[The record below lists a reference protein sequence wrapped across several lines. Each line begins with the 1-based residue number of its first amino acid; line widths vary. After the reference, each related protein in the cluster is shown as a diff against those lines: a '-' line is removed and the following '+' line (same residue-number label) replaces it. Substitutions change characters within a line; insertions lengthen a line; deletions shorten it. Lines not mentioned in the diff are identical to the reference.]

1 MGVVFVIIVTL
12 GDLALRNQ
20 SHFERHAEHYKM
32 SRSFL
37 VDALI
42 SETKDC
48 KKTDL
53 SNNPLHTYTNLMSH
67 HLDTRPKF
75 LPYPYPG
82 GLNNLLTLGLQ
93 HQQRTPDLFRP
104 FLEHLNFRYPLI
116 HQLPRQPEVY
126 EPVQN
131 ESRSFET
138 YFKSE
143 DEPVNF
149 VNKRKKSVSPYL
161 HHPYKPVAI
170 SPSKS
175 QGQRSPSLSSE
186 SRNGTPSPPLA
197 HPEELLPG
205 YSKELKRMPLKED
218 SSKRIRTAFTG
229 TQLLELEREFSMNM
243 YLSRLRRI
251 EIASRLKLSE
261 KQVKIW
267 FQNRRVKLKK
277 EESPMTSDG
286 MNKKCCCSKAS
297 CSSKNSSTSCE
308 NDQEQIDV
316 VSDHDGSFE
325 AQNLSRYS

>member
-1 MGVVFVIIVTL
+1 
-12 GDLALRNQ
+12 
-20 SHFERHAEHYKM
+20 M

-37 VDALI
+37 VDTLI
-42 SETKDC
+42 SDSKDC
-48 KKTDL
+48 KRPEMSSDI
-53 SNNPLHTYTNLMSH
+53 NPYTLLGQ
-67 HLDTRPKF
+67 HLERPKF

-82 GLNNLLTLGLQ
+82 NLNNLLTLGLQ
-93 HQQRTPDLFRP
+93 QQRSPELFRP
-104 FLEHLNFRYPLI
+104 FLEHLNFRYPLL
-116 HQLPRQPEVY
+116 HQLPRQEFY
-126 EPVQN
+126 EHQEP
-131 ESRSFET
+131 RSFEA
-138 YFKSE
+138 FVKKE
-143 DEPVNF
+143 EEPINF
-149 VNKRKKSVSPYL
+149 VNRRKKSVSPYL
-161 HHPYKPVAI
+161 HHPYKSAAT

-205 YSKELKRMPLKED
+205 FSKDLKRLPLKED

-277 EESPMTSDG
+277 EESPSSADG
-286 MNKKCCCSKAS
+286 RTTKKCCCAKS
-297 CSSKNSSTSCE
+297 CSSKTSSCE

-316 VSDHDGSFE
+316 VSDNDTSFDMH
-325 AQNLSRYS
+325 NRSYS

>member
-1 MGVVFVIIVTL
+1 
-12 GDLALRNQ
+12 
-20 SHFERHAEHYKM
+20 M

-37 VDALI
+37 VDTLI
-42 SETKDC
+42 SESKDC
-48 KKTDL
+48 KKTEVT
-53 SNNPLHTYTNLMSH
+53 SLHNFGLNQM
-67 HLDTRPKF
+67 DPRPKF
-75 LPYPYPG
+75 LPYPYP
-82 GLNNLLTLGLQ
+82 LNNLLTLGL
-93 HQQRTPDLFRP
+93 HQQRAPDLFRP
-104 FLEHLNFRYPLI
+104 FLEHLNFRYPLV
-116 HQLPRQPEVY
+116 HQLPRQPDIY
-126 EPVQN
+126 ETHTQS
-131 ESRSFET
+131 ERSFEGYVKT
-138 YFKSE
+138 E
-143 DEPVNF
+143 EEPVSY
-149 VNKRKKSVSPYL
+149 VNRRKKSVSPYL
-161 HHPYKPVAI
+161 HHPYKATAT

-205 YSKELKRMPLKED
+205 YSKDLKRVPLKED

-277 EESPMTSDG
+277 EESPLASDG
-286 MNKKCCCSKAS
+286 RTKKCCCAKST
-297 CSSKNSSTSCE
+297 CSSKNSSEMCD
-308 NDQEQIDV
+308 NEQIDV
-316 VSDHDGSFE
+316 VSDNDASFE

>member
-1 MGVVFVIIVTL
+1 
-12 GDLALRNQ
+12 
-20 SHFERHAEHYKM
+20 M

-37 VDALI
+37 VDTLI
-42 SETKDC
+42 SDTKDC
-48 KKTDL
+48 KKTEMSSDTL
-53 SNNPLHTYTNLMSH
+53 LPYNLLGQ
-67 HLDTRPKF
+67 HLERPKF

-82 GLNNLLTLGLQ
+82 NLNNLLTLGL
-93 HQQRTPDLFRP
+93 HQQRPDLFRP
-104 FLEHLNFRYPLI
+104 FLEHLNFRYPF
-116 HQLPRQPEVY
+116 QLPRQEFY
-126 EPVQN
+126 EAPQ
-131 ESRSFET
+131 EPRSFEAYT
-138 YFKSE
+138 KIE
-143 DEPVNF
+143 EPEPINF
-149 VNKRKKSVSPYL
+149 VNRRKKSLSPYL
-161 HHPYKPVAI
+161 HHPYKSTAT

-205 YSKELKRMPLKED
+205 YSKDLKRVPLKED

-277 EESPMTSDG
+277 EETPMTSFDG
-286 MNKKCCCSKAS
+286 KTKKCCCTKTS
-297 CSSKNSSTSCE
+297 CQSKNQMQSCE
-308 NDQEQIDV
+308 SEQEQIDV
-316 VSDHDGSFE
+316 VSDNDTSYE